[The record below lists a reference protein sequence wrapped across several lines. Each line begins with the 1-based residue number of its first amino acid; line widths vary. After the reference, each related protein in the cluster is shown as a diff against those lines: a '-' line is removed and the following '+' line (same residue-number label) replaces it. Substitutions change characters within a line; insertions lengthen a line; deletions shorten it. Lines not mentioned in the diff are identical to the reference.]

1 MATYFDVYLFL
12 KNQYWNYL
20 LDNWISVA
28 FILRV
33 PDYRVLFLSIA
44 TGLQQ
49 DYVALSGNVELD
61 VNSLRVRVTVA
72 TIDDLFGD
80 ILEDIEL
87 FQVILTSNDDADVR
101 PEQSLANIFIIDN
114 DGSYFSLCIF

>member
-1 MATYFDVYLFL
+1 M
-12 KNQYWNYL
+12 
-20 LDNWISVA
+20 
-28 FILRV
+28 
-33 PDYRVLFLSIA
+33 
-44 TGLQQ
+44 
-49 DYVALSGNVELD
+49 ELD